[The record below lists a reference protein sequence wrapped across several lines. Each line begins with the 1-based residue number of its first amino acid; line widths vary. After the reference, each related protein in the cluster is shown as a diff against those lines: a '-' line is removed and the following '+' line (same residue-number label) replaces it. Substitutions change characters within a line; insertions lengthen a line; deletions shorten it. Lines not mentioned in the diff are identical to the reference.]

1 MNSRNEEAR
10 PAVAARRRGRATL
23 RAATVSVGAAG
34 LVTAGVVAFTLPG
47 ATATSSA
54 AAAKASTPITSKAT
68 SKAASG
74 SSKATASPTASSSS
88 LEPSSAPSSSSGSAQ
103 TTSGAS

>member
-1 MNSRNEEAR
+1 MNSRNDEAR

-34 LVTAGVVAFTLPG
+34 LVTAGFVAFTLPG
-47 ATATSSA
+47 ATATPRA
-54 AAAKASTPITSKAT
+54 AAAGASTPTSAKAT
-68 SKAASG
+68 SKAAS
-74 SSKATASPTASSSS
+74 SSSTATPSPTASSSS
-88 LEPSSAPSSSSGSAQ
+88 IEPSSAPSSSSGSAQ